1 MVFYTYVLKSLSHG
15 NRYIGST
22 NDISKRL
29 AEHNQGKCR
38 YTGGRRP
45 WILAYSEEFKT
56 RGEAMMQEKFLKT
69 GQGRKFLD
77 AILK

>member
-38 YTGGRRP
+38 YTSGRRP
-45 WILAYSEEFKT
+45 WVLAYFEEFKT
-56 RGEAMMQEKFLKT
+56 RGEAMMREKFLKT

-77 AILK
+77 QILK